1 MLLHGVI
8 EFPVEQLSELE
19 CNKAVLP
26 LCEHID
32 LASIESRHP
41 SVRTY
46 RIAGGRDIPECI
58 NMNDVKMEVL
68 MKPMSTFLLRLP
80 ESLMTE
86 VAEVS
91 ESQFCTKSAFIR
103 QSLQRNISLT
113 RDVEMPLLRQ
123 YHTETTLRMLRVAE
137 SIQKDRK
144 DTP

>member
-1 MLLHGVI
+1 
-8 EFPVEQLSELE
+8 
-19 CNKAVLP
+19 
-26 LCEHID
+26 
-32 LASIESRHP
+32 
-41 SVRTY
+41 
-46 RIAGGRDIPECI
+46 
-58 NMNDVKMEVL
+58 

-123 YHTETTLRMLRVAE
+123 YHTETTLRMLKVAE
-137 SIQKDRK
+137 SISKK
-144 DTP
+144 P